1 MITTASAP
9 SPPGTWTTWH
19 RINVAHFEH
28 TQLAPSASIDRN
40 TSLTCVVLVVVK
52 PYYAAPLCA
61 STRLTR

>member
-52 PYYAAPLCA
+52 P
-61 STRLTR
+61 